1 MTKTDKQHYD
11 FCYSA
16 NVMYCFFSLDT
27 ILNSLRNAVHTGLTS
42 QWEPVQQKT
51 IVILLHV
58 KNTQKSLYLP
68 LTS

>member
-42 QWEPVQQKT
+42 Q
-51 IVILLHV
+51 
-58 KNTQKSLYLP
+58 
-68 LTS
+68 